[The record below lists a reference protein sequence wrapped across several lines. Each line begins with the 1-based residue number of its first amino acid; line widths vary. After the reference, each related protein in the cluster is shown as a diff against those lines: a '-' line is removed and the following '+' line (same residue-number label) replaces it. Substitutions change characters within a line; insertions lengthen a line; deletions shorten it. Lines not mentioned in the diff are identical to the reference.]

1 MKKTFN
7 ITGMS
12 CSACS
17 ARVQKTMDNLD
28 GVINA
33 EVNLLSNKMTCE
45 FDENVLS
52 VKDIV
57 SAVKK
62 AGYGASEEKSLS
74 DDSKKIKI
82 RLIISIVFLI
92 ILMPFSMQH
101 MFGYTLVADHKING
115 LIQIILTLPIII
127 VNYEYFYKGFKNLFK
142 FAPNMDT
149 LIAIGS
155 GVSFLYSAYNLFM
168 MFLGK
173 QTTTEHLYFES
184 SGMILAF
191 ITIGKYLEAVSKKKT
206 TSAIEELI
214 KLTPDEVTVILD
226 GVETVIKTKDVKVG
240 DIIIAKAG
248 EHIAVDGEII
258 SGDAEINQSSVT
270 GESLPILKGI
280 GDEVISSTIV
290 ESGYITYKA
299 SRVGEDTTISQIIKL
314 VEEASNS
321 KAPISRLAD
330 KISLIFVPCVIAI
343 SIITLGIWLLCGAS
357 FAFAFNCAVSV
368 LVISCPCALGLATP
382 VAIMVGTG
390 VGAKNGIL
398 IKNAET
404 LETAHEIGYAL
415 FDKTGTITEG
425 KPYVTGVQSYIDEQ
439 ELKQIA
445 QTMESKSEHIL
456 AKAVT
461 EYCGDIQP
469 LEATDFKTE
478 RGKGVSCKIGDKT
491 YYCGNLKYLSENGV
505 DIFDTSEASETIVYF
520 ACENEVIGIFTV
532 ADKIKDDSKNGISA
546 LNEMGIKTVLV
557 TGDNKHIAKKIA
569 KEAGIS
575 EIEAEALPQE
585 KEKIVR
591 KYQDFGKVAMVGDGI
606 NDSPALTAAE
616 VGIAVG
622 AGTDIAIESADI
634 VLTSNR
640 ITDVATSIKLSKK
653 VISTIKMNLF
663 WALFYNVI
671 GIPLAAGALYNP
683 FGLLLNPM
691 IGAAAMSLSSIF
703 VVTNALR
710 LKRFK
715 K

>member
-7 ITGMS
+7 ITGMT

-45 FDENVLS
+45 FDENKIS
-52 VKDIV
+52 VKDIIT
-57 SAVKK
+57 AVKK
-62 AGYGASEEKSLS
+62 AGYGASEEKSLN
-74 DDSKKIKI
+74 DNSKKIKI
-82 RLIISIVFLI
+82 RLIISIVFLA

-101 MFGYTLVADHKING
+101 MFGYTLIADHKING
-115 LIQIILTLPIII
+115 LIQILLTLPIIA

-142 FAPNMDT
+142 LSPNMDT

-155 GVSFLYSAYNLFM
+155 SVSFLYSAYNLYLMFM
-168 MFLGK
+168 NK
-173 QTTTEHLYFES
+173 TPATHHLYFES

-191 ITIGKYLEAVSKKKT
+191 ITIGKYLEAISKKKT

-214 KLTPDEVTVILD
+214 KLTPDEVTIWVD
-226 GVETVIKTKDVKVG
+226 GIEKIIKTKDVKVG

-248 EHIAVDGEII
+248 EFIAVDGEII

-270 GESLPILKGI
+270 GESLPVNKTV
-280 GDEVISSTIV
+280 GDEVISSTII
-290 ESGYITYKA
+290 ESGYIKYKA
-299 SRVGEDTTISQIIKL
+299 LRVGEDTTISQIIKL

-330 KISLIFVPCVIAI
+330 KISLIFVPIVIAI
-343 SIITLGIWLLCGAS
+343 SLITLGIWLLCGADFS
-357 FAFAFNCAVSV
+357 FAFNCAVSV

-390 VGAKNGIL
+390 VGAKCGIL
-398 IKNAET
+398 IKNAGT
-404 LETAHEIGYAL
+404 LETAHEIEYAL

-425 KPYVTGVQSYIDEQ
+425 KPKVTSAKSFIDEN

-445 QTMESKSEHIL
+445 YTLESKSEHIL
-456 AKAVT
+456 AKAIC
-461 EYCGDIQP
+461 EYCGEVPP
-469 LEATDFKTE
+469 LETTDFKTE
-478 RGKGVSCKIGDKT
+478 KGKGISCKINDIV
-491 YYCGNLKYLSENGV
+491 YFCGNLKYLTENGV
-505 DIFDTSEASETIVYF
+505 DTKNATNIEDTVVYVS
-520 ACENEVIGIFTV
+520 NEKEILGIFTV
-532 ADKIKDDSKNGISA
+532 ADKIKDDSKSAISK
-546 LNEMGIKTVLV
+546 LNELGIKTVLV
-557 TGDNKHIAKKIA
+557 TGDNDNIAKKIA
-569 KEAGIS
+569 VEAGIT
-575 EIEAEALPQE
+575 EVEAEALPQE

-591 KYQDFGKVAMVGDGI
+591 KYQTLGKVAMVGDGI
-606 NDSPALTAAE
+606 NDSPALTAAD

-634 VLTSNR
+634 VLTSNK
-640 ITDVATSIKLSKK
+640 ISDVTTAVKLSSK
-653 VISTIKMNLF
+653 VMSTIKMNLF

-671 GIPLAAGALYNP
+671 GIPLAAGALYST